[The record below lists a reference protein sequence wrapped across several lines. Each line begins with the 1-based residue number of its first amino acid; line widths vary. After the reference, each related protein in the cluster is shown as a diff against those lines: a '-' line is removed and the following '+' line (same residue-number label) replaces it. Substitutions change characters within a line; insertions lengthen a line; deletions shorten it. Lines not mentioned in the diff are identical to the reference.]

1 MKLLSVG
8 CAPRKS
14 SLSLFALDN
23 GTAASLQITSRT
35 VTPSKWSVAQPNIM
49 IGIWAIVALSFTA
62 SPCHAAVHSAAFV
75 SSIGSQ
81 LSHQRSITGCASSGH
96 RREISSEGYRAT
108 NLQLSKDDDT
118 FLIDADVIINAGRD
132 LGDEIMK
139 ELNGEGDVADELILE
154 RGDDEDEDEDEETKH
169 DKAMMRQAIMMVQSS
184 GGERGSHG
192 PFPRPVAGAVLVAK
206 DGRVCQSHLLLCS
219 SYRIASSLTTPLPI
233 FHLQI

>member
-1 MKLLSVG
+1 MSVG
-8 CAPRKS
+8 CAPRNC

-35 VTPSKWSVAQPNIM
+35 FTPSKWSVAQPNIM

-108 NLQLSKDDDT
+108 NLHVSKDDDT
-118 FLIDADVIINAGRD
+118 FLIDADVAPGN
-132 LGDEIMK
+132 
-139 ELNGEGDVADELILE
+139 
-154 RGDDEDEDEDEETKH
+154 H
-169 DKAMMRQAIMMVQSS
+169 DGTIFRW
-184 GGERGSHG
+184 GERKSRTVPSACCGG
-192 PFPRPVAGAVLVAK
+192 CAG
-206 DGRVCQSHLLLCS
+206 G
-219 SYRIASSLTTPLPI
+219 
-233 FHLQI
+233 